1 MSALI
6 IRSNA
11 APFAIAIVRLV
22 SVYFSVVPAV
32 PGAVKSYTVPFVSS
46 YNSTFSK
53 RVEILSGEVAS
64 VFTN

>member
-1 MSALI
+1 VSALI

-53 RVEILSGEVAS
+53 RV
-64 VFTN
+64 